1 MTFARG
7 ATLSSAE
14 TLGYGDM
21 SNLGPTA
28 GNGFRTRWPDD
39 LAVLQQVGVT
49 DLRLTFDWA
58 RLQTNPGDLDSA
70 WSDWYEQVLTAA
82 NAIGL
87 RVWAT
92 LHDSDEPRWVTN
104 EGGIAD
110 PDVAV
115 KWLPRFVERVADR
128 FGTGVHG
135 WIPFSEI
142 TADLPAAGWAATSSA
157 LRSGEAPVVASL
169 SASTIDSAA
178 SFLETCDLIGIGLA
192 RGDLDEREP
201 NDEQLDHLREQMH
214 EEVTRSA
221 ELVQDT
227 PMLISQFTARHDD
240 ADVQG
245 LIAEQFVIALNAAIA
260 NGVHIGAAF
269 VDPAIAG
276 PESFGGLLDSARS
289 TTPMADA
296 ILGGA
301 DVDATTFHSS

>member
-1 MTFARG
+1 MVFARG
-7 ATLSSAE
+7 ATLTTAV

-28 GNGFRTRWPDD
+28 GNGVRTRWPDD

-58 RLQTNPGDLDSA
+58 RLQAKPGDLDSA
-70 WSDWYEQVLTAA
+70 WTDWYDQVLTAA
-82 NAIGL
+82 DAIGL

-104 EGGIAD
+104 EGGID
-110 PDVAV
+110 DSDVAV

-135 WIPFSEI
+135 WIPFAEI
-142 TADLPAAGWAATSSA
+142 TADLPAAGWAATWSA
-157 LRSGEAPVVASL
+157 LRGGKAPVVASL

-178 SFLETCDLIGIGLA
+178 SFLETCDLIGIVLA
-192 RGDLDEREP
+192 HADLDEREP

-214 EEVTRSA
+214 EEVMRSA
-221 ELVQDT
+221 ELAEDT
-227 PMLISQFTARHDD
+227 PMIISQFTARHDA

-245 LIAEQFVIALNAAIA
+245 LIAEQFVIALDAAIA
-260 NGVHIGAAF
+260 DGVHIGIAF

-276 PESFGGLLDSARS
+276 PESSGGLLDSARS
-289 TTPMADA
+289 TTPVADA
-296 ILGGA
+296 VLG
-301 DVDATTFHSS
+301 DTNVDAD

>member
-7 ATLSSAE
+7 ANLTTAV
-14 TLGYGDM
+14 TLGYSDT

-39 LAVLQQVGVT
+39 LAVLQQVGLT

-58 RLQTNPGDLDSA
+58 RLQAKPGNLDSA
-70 WSDWYEQVLTAA
+70 WTDWYDQVLNAA
-82 NAIGL
+82 DAIGL

-92 LHDSDEPRWVTN
+92 LHDGDEPRWVTN
-104 EGGIAD
+104 AGGIDD

-135 WIPFSEI
+135 RIPFAEL
-142 TADLPAAGWAATSSA
+142 TAGLPDAGWAATCSA
-157 LRSGEAPVVASL
+157 LSGAEAPVVASL
-169 SASTIDSAA
+169 SASTIGGAA
-178 SFLETCDLIGIGLA
+178 GFLETCDLIGIALA
-192 RGDLDEREP
+192 HDDLDDQEP
-201 NDEQLDHLREQMH
+201 NDEQLDHILAQMH
-214 EEVTRSA
+214 A
-221 ELVQDT
+221 ELIRAAELAEDT

-245 LIAEQFVIALNAAIA
+245 LIAGQFVSALDAAISDGA
-260 NGVHIGAAF
+260 SIGAAF
-269 VDPAIAG
+269 VDPAITGA
-276 PESFGGLLDSARS
+276 ESSGGLLDSAR
-289 TTPMADA
+289 TRTPMADA

-301 DVDATTFHSS
+301 AADAD

>member
-1 MTFARG
+1 MVFARG
-7 ATLSSAE
+7 ATLTTAV

-58 RLQTNPGDLDSA
+58 RLQAKPGDLDSA
-70 WSDWYEQVLTAA
+70 WTDWYDQVLTAA
-82 NAIGL
+82 DAIGL

-104 EGGIAD
+104 EGGID
-110 PDVAV
+110 DSDVAV

-135 WIPFSEI
+135 WIPFAEI
-142 TADLPAAGWAATSSA
+142 TADLPAAGWAATWSA
-157 LRSGEAPVVASL
+157 LRGGKAPVVASL

-178 SFLETCDLIGIGLA
+178 SFLETCDLIGIVLA
-192 RGDLDEREP
+192 HADLDEREP

-214 EEVTRSA
+214 EEVMRSA
-221 ELVQDT
+221 ELAEDT
-227 PMLISQFTARHDD
+227 PMIISQFTARHDA

-245 LIAEQFVIALNAAIA
+245 LIAEQFVIALDAAIA
-260 NGVHIGAAF
+260 DGVHIGIAF

-276 PESFGGLLDSARS
+276 PESSGGLLDSARS
-289 TTPMADA
+289 TTPVADA
-296 ILGGA
+296 VLG
-301 DVDATTFHSS
+301 DTNVDAD

>member
-1 MTFARG
+1 MVFARG
-7 ATLSSAE
+7 ATLTTAV

-58 RLQTNPGDLDSA
+58 RLQAKPGDLDSA
-70 WSDWYEQVLTAA
+70 WTDWYDQVLTAA
-82 NAIGL
+82 DAIGL

-104 EGGIAD
+104 EGGID
-110 PDVAV
+110 DSDVAV

-135 WIPFSEI
+135 WIPFAEI
-142 TADLPAAGWAATSSA
+142 TADLPAAGWAATWSA
-157 LRSGEAPVVASL
+157 LRGGKAPVVASL

-178 SFLETCDLIGIGLA
+178 SFLETCDLIGIVLA
-192 RGDLDEREP
+192 HADLDEREP

-214 EEVTRSA
+214 EEVMRSA
-221 ELVQDT
+221 ELAEDT
-227 PMLISQFTARHDD
+227 PMRISQFTARHDA

-245 LIAEQFVIALNAAIA
+245 LIAEQFVIALDAAIA
-260 NGVHIGAAF
+260 DGVHIGIAF

-276 PESFGGLLDSARS
+276 PESSGGLLDSARS
-289 TTPMADA
+289 TTPVADA
-296 ILGGA
+296 VLG
-301 DVDATTFHSS
+301 DTNVDAD